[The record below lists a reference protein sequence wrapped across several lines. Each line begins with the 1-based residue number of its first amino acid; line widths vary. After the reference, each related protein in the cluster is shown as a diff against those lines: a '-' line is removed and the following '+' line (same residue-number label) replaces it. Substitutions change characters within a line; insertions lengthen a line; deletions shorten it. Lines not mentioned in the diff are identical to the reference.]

1 MGHISSTQYIV
12 IGHVLIYGHQS
23 GICDLKNKTCDIIMR
38 HLVTLVGH
46 VTLRMG
52 HVTITM
58 RHLVTL
64 VRHVTSTSTLVLIGL
79 CQADDSV
86 NVKGKH
92 MQ

>member
-1 MGHISSTQYIV
+1 
-12 IGHVLIYGHQS
+12 
-23 GICDLKNKTCDIIMR
+23 MR

-64 VRHVTSTSTLVLIGL
+64 VRHVTSTSTLLIGL